1 MLSEIARMVTFED
14 AVRGE
19 DLKWTISLAKLG
31 LLKSESTTDPSRIHY
46 LYNLG
51 DRPITTEFIE
61 SQKQRT
67 LQEWV
72 TTLLIHTPQPQR
84 RLGMRLGARGFVSRQ

>member
-1 MLSEIARMVTFED
+1 MLSEIAKMVMFED

-19 DLKWTISLAKLG
+19 DLKWTLELAKHG
-31 LLKSESTTDPSRIHY
+31 LLKSESTSDPSRIHY

-51 DRPITTEFIE
+51 DRPIRTEFIE

-67 LQEWV
+67 LEHWV
-72 TTLLIHTPQPQR
+72 KTLLIPQAPPQR